1 MGLIL
6 ERVRLELG
14 HLARKVT
21 GAKARSRAAAL
32 AEFEA
37 ACAALRPGDLA
48 IDLGANVGLITE
60 RLAETG
66 ADVIAFEPDPHA
78 FALLAQRLGGRD
90 NVTLVQAAAAA
101 QAGSL
106 PLRRHREF
114 AADPDRRTVS
124 STLVAGKR
132 RIDGETAIEV
142 EVKDFVA
149 WLHEVNRPVKLLKI
163 DIEGSEVAL
172 LERLLRDP
180 VAARIERIFVE
191 THERAVLSLAAR
203 TRALKRLAARMD
215 RPAINWDWR

>member
-6 ERVRLELG
+6 ERVRLELE
-14 HLARKVT
+14 HLARKAT

-78 FALLAQRLGGRD
+78 FGLLSQRLAGRD

-106 PLRRHREF
+106 PLRRHRDF
-114 AADPDRRTVS
+114 ATDPDRRTVS

-132 RIDGETAIEV
+132 RMDGETAIEV

-149 WLHEVNRPVKLLKI
+149 WLHDLNRPVKLLKI

-180 VAARIERIFVE
+180 VVARIERIFVE